1 MIICPNCQHKDFS
14 GALFCS
20 QCGAQLMAA
29 VSSAMPSGLRQKDPM
44 TKTSSNRVG
53 AAHSKRKTG
62 SKPAPSAAA
71 GEARVTLHLIESGQ
85 ILPLAER
92 MEFSLGRVSEGQPI
106 MPDIDLTPYKAYDKG
121 VSRLHA
127 ILRRVKNK
135 IVIMDLGSSN
145 GTYVNGNRL
154 SPQIE
159 HVLSHGDTIHLGKL
173 KIQILFSPDEK

>member
-1 MIICPNCQHKDFS
+1 
-14 GALFCS
+14 
-20 QCGAQLMAA
+20 
-29 VSSAMPSGLRQKDPM
+29 M
-44 TKTSSNRVG
+44 TKISSN
-53 AAHSKRKTG
+53 SKQKTN
-62 SKPAPSAAA
+62 SKPAPPADAGAA
-71 GEARVTLHLIESGQ
+71 RITLHLVESGQ

-127 ILRRVKNK
+127 ILRRVKCLDKLDNHNK

-154 SPQIE
+154 SPQVE
-159 HVLSHGDTIHLGKL
+159 HVLTHGDTIHLGKL
-173 KIQILFSPDEK
+173 KIQILFSQDDK

>member
-20 QCGAQLMAA
+20 QCGAQLVAA
-29 VSSAMPSGLRQKDPM
+29 MNSNLPLGLRQKDPM
-44 TKTSSNRVG
+44 TKISSNTKQIT
-53 AAHSKRKTG
+53 S
-62 SKPAPSAAA
+62 SKPAPPAGRPSADV
-71 GEARVTLHLIESGQ
+71 GEARITLHLVESGQ

-106 MPDIDLTPYKAYDKG
+106 MPDIDLTRYKAYDKG

-127 ILRRVKNK
+127 ILRRVNNK
-135 IVIMDLGSSN
+135 IVVMDLGSSN

-154 SPQIE
+154 SPQVE
-159 HVLSHGDTIHLGKL
+159 HVLTHGDTIHLGKL
-173 KIQILFSPDEK
+173 KIQILLSQDDK

>member
-20 QCGAQLMAA
+20 QCGAQLAA
-29 VSSAMPSGLRQKDPM
+29 AMSSDLPSGLRQKDPM
-44 TKTSSNRVG
+44 TKTSSN
-53 AAHSKRKTG
+53 SKQKTG
-62 SKPAPSAAA
+62 SKPAPSAGRPSADA
-71 GEARVTLHLIESGQ
+71 GEERVTLHLIESGQ

-135 IVIMDLGSSN
+135 VVIMDLGSSN

>member
-1 MIICPNCQHKDFS
+1 MVTISSN
-14 GALFCS
+14 
-20 QCGAQLMAA
+20 
-29 VSSAMPSGLRQKDPM
+29 VS
-44 TKTSSNRVG
+44 TSSTT
-53 AAHSKRKTG
+53 SKQKTG
-62 SKPAPSAAA
+62 SKPAPSTGSA
-71 GEARVTLHLIESGQ
+71 GEARIILHLLESGQ

-127 ILRRVKNK
+127 VLRRVKNK

>member
-1 MIICPNCQHKDFS
+1 
-14 GALFCS
+14 
-20 QCGAQLMAA
+20 
-29 VSSAMPSGLRQKDPM
+29 M
-44 TKTSSNRVG
+44 TKISSN
-53 AAHSKRKTG
+53 SKQKTNP
-62 SKPAPSAAA
+62 KPAPPADA
-71 GEARVTLHLIESGQ
+71 GEARITLHLVESGQ

-154 SPQIE
+154 SPQVE
-159 HVLSHGDTIHLGKL
+159 HVLTHGDTVHLGKL
-173 KIQILFSPDEK
+173 KIQILFSQDDK